1 MDTNVL
7 AEQRRETVINL
18 LKGMKIKKTDGDGFD
33 KDDVYL
39 CMQQLCDVYEK
50 NIDDLTTSY
59 EEQMAELQD
68 KYQKYDENNDLYI
81 SLIMEAKKSSNEIIT
96 KAKAEVDE
104 ILANGKKEI
113 AKQEEELEQLR
124 KSAEQEKME
133 LQAASEKARADA
145 EKEKA
150 AIAEEVNAERDR
162 AVETKATYKRRLEA
176 MEKEFDEIKTN
187 ILRTA
192 GKIDGLKAQMNE
204 QEESPDWIVKD
215 TIGRV
220 DEPEADIA
228 VEDAVEVDV
237 PPVLEVEPVVA
248 PEAEAPAESATDEA
262 RVESFSFD
270 DLVAKLQNDEF
281 AADAPAQEAPQAA
294 EIDLPD
300 MADEPAV
307 EIPAAPVAE
316 PAIEIPATPAAEP
329 SIEIPA
335 APVAEPAIEI
345 PAAPAAEPA
354 IEIPAE
360 PAPAPEEVG
369 LSDLDGLAGEE
380 LEIQLPEVDLPEEE
394 TPIEEISFEGLE
406 ELFKE

>member
-228 VEDAVEVDV
+228 VEDAVEVDI
-237 PPVLEVEPVVA
+237 PPVPEVEPVAA

-281 AADAPAQEAPQAA
+281 AADAPAQETPQAA

-300 MADEPAV
+300 MADEPA
-307 EIPAAPVAE
+307 
-316 PAIEIPATPAAEP
+316 
-329 SIEIPA
+329 
-335 APVAEPAIEI
+335 IEI

-354 IEIPAE
+354 IEIPAAAAEPAIDILAPAAEPAIDIPAAPAAEPAVEIPAE